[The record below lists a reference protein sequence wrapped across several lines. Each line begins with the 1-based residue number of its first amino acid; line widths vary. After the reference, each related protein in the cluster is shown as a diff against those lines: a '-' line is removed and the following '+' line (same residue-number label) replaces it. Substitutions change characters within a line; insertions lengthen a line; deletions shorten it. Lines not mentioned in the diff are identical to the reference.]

1 MNITQENT
9 DDLNVTLTVEITPE
23 DYEER
28 VTKVLKDYR
37 KKTVMDGFRPG
48 KVPFGLIRKLHRIP
62 VLVDEVN
69 KLLNESITKHIEE
82 NKLKVLGEPLP
93 NEEKK
98 EEFDWEKQDIFNFH
112 VDLGLSPELEITLS
126 EKIKIPYFK
135 IIIDDELMQE
145 TITNYLT
152 QLGEMKE
159 VDEVG
164 EEDMVEGILTETD
177 HQENPLKNGITI
189 ENAVINITD
198 IKDDNTRK
206 SLLGKHKNE
215 RIVIEIKHAIPGEN
229 ERAAM
234 LKIKKEHL
242 ADVHPRFL
250 FEITGIRR
258 FQKAEENQETYDKLF
273 GKDII
278 KSHEEF
284 VEKIKEIIRQQ
295 LDGESNLQYQTDA
308 RKKMISLIQPH
319 LPEDFLKRWLVT
331 VNKDKF
337 SSEEIEKDFPLF
349 IEDLKWQL
357 IRDKIAET
365 TEIKITE
372 EEIHDYAMA
381 VTREQ
386 FKQYGLGY
394 LPDEQAAQYAKERLT
409 KEEDYNRFVTAIMN
423 NKVFDYLKT
432 EVKLDEKEISREE
445 FSKMQKEENEKETK

>member
-9 DDLNVTLTVEITPE
+9 DDLNVTLTIEITPE
-23 DYEER
+23 DYKER
-28 VTKVLKDYR
+28 VTKILKDYR
-37 KKTVMDGFRPG
+37 KKAVMDGFRPG
-48 KVPFGLIRKLHRIP
+48 KVPFGLISKLHRVP

-112 VDLGLSPELEITLS
+112 IDLGLSPELEITLS
-126 EKIKIPYFK
+126 KRIKVPYYKIT
-135 IIIDDELMQE
+135 IDDQLTQE
-145 TITNYLT
+145 TIDNYLT

-159 VDEVG
+159 MDEIG
-164 EEDMVEGILTETD
+164 EENMVEGTLTETD
-177 HQENPLKNGITI
+177 QEGKPLKDGITT

-198 IKDDNTRK
+198 IKDENTRK
-206 SLLGKHKNE
+206 SLLGKHKE
-215 RIVIEIKHAIPGEN
+215 EKIVLKIKHAIPGEN

-234 LKIKKEHL
+234 LKIKEERL
-242 ADVHPRFL
+242 ADVHPHFL

-284 VEKIKEIIRQQ
+284 VKKINGVIRQQ
-295 LDGESNLQYQTDA
+295 LDGESNLRFQTDA
-308 RKKMISLIQPH
+308 RKKMISLVRPP
-319 LPEDFLKRWLVT
+319 LPEDFLKRWLIA
-331 VNKDKF
+331 VNKEKF
-337 SSEEIEKDFPLF
+337 SPEEIEKDFPVF

-357 IRDKIAET
+357 IRDNIAEKT
-365 TEIKITE
+365 AIKITE

-386 FKQYGLGY
+386 FRQYGLGY
-394 LPDEQAAQYAKERLT
+394 LPDKQVTQYARERLT
-409 KEEDYNRFVTAIMN
+409 KEEDHNRFVSAIMN
-423 NKVFDYLKT
+423 NKVSDYLKT
-432 EVKLDEKEISREE
+432 AVKLDEKEISRED
-445 FSKMQKEENEKETK
+445 FTKMQKEEKEKETK